1 MRWDT
6 SQLLSSEC
14 NVANATSTSKEVILS
29 FGVSRARDGSPGE
42 LHVELLHRVVLDPV
56 AAKRLQQLLMKLVS
70 EHESTVNER

>member
-1 MRWDT
+1 VRWDT
-6 SQLLSSEC
+6 SQLRSSEC

-29 FGVSRARDGSPGE
+29 FGVSGARDGSPGE